1 MAGEAGK
8 AGTRQALAAV
18 AREKAL
24 LPFRGGEGGNIAPLV
39 APFPKWSVAEA
50 DRLWCAAF
58 VLHCCREAG
67 FDIPYSPAECVTC
80 SLAGCGGWEEGI
92 SSSMTMSFATGSM
105 TTSALWWGWRRM
117 PLWRQRGMWT
127 TPTVPLWSAAPGTG
141 ISGPISDSPTDTGTA
156 DLF

>member
-1 MAGEAGK
+1 MACEAGK

-50 DRLWCAAF
+50 DRLWCAA
-58 VLHCCREAG
+58 
-67 FDIPYSPAECVTC
+67 
-80 SLAGCGGWEEGI
+80 
-92 SSSMTMSFATGSM
+92 
-105 TTSALWWGWRRM
+105 
-117 PLWRQRGMWT
+117 
-127 TPTVPLWSAAPGTG
+127 PGTG